1 MTERRGAGGVAGGPG
16 EAMDSRQVCDIL
28 AAVAAEVLSEVRA
41 GRWRRPATLRVAGR
55 SVAGRSVAGR
65 SVAGRSV
72 AGRSGRE
79 VVPLAAQH
87 SSATARRG

>member
-41 GRWRRPATLRVAGR
+41 GRWRRPATLRVAD
-55 SVAGRSVAGR
+55 R